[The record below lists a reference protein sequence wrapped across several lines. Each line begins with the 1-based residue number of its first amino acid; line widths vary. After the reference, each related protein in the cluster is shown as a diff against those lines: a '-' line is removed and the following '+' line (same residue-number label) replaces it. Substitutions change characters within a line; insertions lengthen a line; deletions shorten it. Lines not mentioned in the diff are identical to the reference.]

1 MRFVVNSKGEYYH
14 IIEELQC
21 PFKEKDIYI
30 ILKDN
35 EIMYWQKASRQ
46 HLGKKDKFHMMV
58 NVEMFKTSIEEL
70 ELTNYRSQPSYVQ
83 VRKDKTLVFL
93 KEALSKMIA
102 YKREIKISEVLDKT
116 PKESVWLA
124 C

>member
-1 MRFVVNSKGEYYH
+1 MRFVVNSRGEYYH

-30 ILKDN
+30 ILKDD
-35 EIMYWQKASRQ
+35 EIMYWQKSMR
-46 HLGKKDKFHMMV
+46 LMV

-70 ELTNYRSQPSYVQ
+70 ELTNYRSQ

-102 YKREIKISEVLDKT
+102 YKREIKINEVLDKT
-116 PKESVWLA
+116 PKESVWLV

>member
-1 MRFVVNSKGEYYH
+1 MRFIVDSKGEYYH

-30 ILKDN
+30 ILKDD
-35 EIMYWQKASRQ
+35 EIMYWQKSMR
-46 HLGKKDKFHMMV
+46 LMV

-70 ELTNYRSQPSYVQ
+70 ELTNYRSQ

-102 YKREIKISEVLDKT
+102 YKREIKINEVLDKT
-116 PKESVWLA
+116 PKESVWLV

>member
-1 MRFVVNSKGEYYH
+1 MRFIVNSRGEYYH

-30 ILKDN
+30 ILKDD
-35 EIMYWQKASRQ
+35 EIMYWQKASNYYE
-46 HLGKKDKFHMMV
+46 DMMV
-58 NVEMFKTSIEEL
+58 NVEMFKTSLEEL
-70 ELTNYRSQPSYVQ
+70 ELTNYRSQ

-102 YKREIKISEVLDKT
+102 YKRQIRINEVLDKT
-116 PKESVWLA
+116 PKESVWLV

>member
-1 MRFVVNSKGEYYH
+1 MRFIVNSKGEYYH

-30 ILKDN
+30 ILKDD
-35 EIMYWQKASRQ
+35 EIMYWQKANNYYENI
-46 HLGKKDKFHMMV
+46 MV
-58 NVEMFKTSIEEL
+58 NVEMFKTSLEEL
-70 ELTNYRSQPSYVQ
+70 ELTNYRSQ

-102 YKREIKISEVLDKT
+102 YKREIKINEVLDKT
-116 PKESVWLA
+116 PKESVWLV

>member
-1 MRFVVNSKGEYYH
+1 MRFIVNSRGEYYH

-30 ILKDN
+30 ILKDD
-35 EIMYWQKASRQ
+35 EIMYWQKGNSYYQ
-46 HLGKKDKFHMMV
+46 DMMV
-58 NVEMFKTSIEEL
+58 NVEMFKTSLEEL
-70 ELTNYRSQPSYVQ
+70 ELTNYRSQ

-102 YKREIKISEVLDKT
+102 YKREIKINEVLDKT
-116 PKESVWLA
+116 SKESVWLV

>member
-1 MRFVVNSKGEYYH
+1 MRFIVNSRGEYYH

-30 ILKDN
+30 ILKDD
-35 EIMYWQKASRQ
+35 EIMYWQKSMS
-46 HLGKKDKFHMMV
+46 FMV

-70 ELTNYRSQPSYVQ
+70 ELTNYRSQ

-102 YKREIKISEVLDKT
+102 YKREIKINEVLDKT
-116 PKESVWLA
+116 PKESVWLV

>member
-1 MRFVVNSKGEYYH
+1 MRFIVNSRGEYYH

-30 ILKDN
+30 ILKDD
-35 EIMYWQKASRQ
+35 EIMYWQKASNYYQ
-46 HLGKKDKFHMMV
+46 DMMV

-70 ELTNYRSQPSYVQ
+70 ELTNYRSQ

-102 YKREIKISEVLDKT
+102 YKREIKINEVLDKT
-116 PKESVWLA
+116 PKESVWLV

>member
-1 MRFVVNSKGEYYH
+1 
-14 IIEELQC
+14 
-21 PFKEKDIYI
+21 
-30 ILKDN
+30 
-35 EIMYWQKASRQ
+35 MYWQKANNYYQ
-46 HLGKKDKFHMMV
+46 DMMV
-58 NVEMFKTSIEEL
+58 NAEMFKTSIEEL

>member
-1 MRFVVNSKGEYYH
+1 MRFIVNSKGEYYH

-30 ILKDN
+30 ILKDD
-35 EIMYWQKASRQ
+35 EIMYWQKANNYYE
-46 HLGKKDKFHMMV
+46 DMMV
-58 NVEMFKTSIEEL
+58 NVEMFKTSLEEL
-70 ELTNYRSQPSYVQ
+70 ELTNYRNQ

-102 YKREIKISEVLDKT
+102 YKREIKINEVLDKT
-116 PKESVWLA
+116 SKESVWLV

>member
-1 MRFVVNSKGEYYH
+1 MRFIVNSKGEYYH

-30 ILKDN
+30 ILKDD
-35 EIMYWQKASRQ
+35 EIMYWQKANNYYE
-46 HLGKKDKFHMMV
+46 DMMV

-70 ELTNYRSQPSYVQ
+70 ELTNYRSQ

-93 KEALSKMIA
+93 RDTLGKMIA
-102 YKREIKISEVLDKT
+102 YKRQIRINEVLDKT
-116 PKESVWLA
+116 SKESVWLV

>member
-1 MRFVVNSKGEYYH
+1 MRFVISSKGEYYH

-30 ILKDN
+30 ILKDD
-35 EIMYWQKASRQ
+35 EIMYWQKASNYYQ
-46 HLGKKDKFHMMV
+46 DMMV
-58 NVEMFKTSIEEL
+58 NVEMFKTGIEEL
-70 ELTNYRSQPSYVQ
+70 ELTNYRSQ

-93 KEALSKMIA
+93 KESLSKMIA
-102 YKREIKISEVLDKT
+102 YKREIKIDEVLNKT
-116 PKESVWLA
+116 RQEDIWQY

>member
-1 MRFVVNSKGEYYH
+1 MRFIVNSRGEYYH

-30 ILKDN
+30 ILKDD
-35 EIMYWQKASRQ
+35 EVMYWQKASNYYE
-46 HLGKKDKFHMMV
+46 DMMV

-70 ELTNYRSQPSYVQ
+70 ELTNYRSQ

-102 YKREIKISEVLDKT
+102 YKREIKINEVLDKT
-116 PKESVWLA
+116 PKESVWLV

>member
-1 MRFVVNSKGEYYH
+1 MRFIVNSKGEYYH

-30 ILKDN
+30 ILKDD
-35 EIMYWQKASRQ
+35 EIMYWQKASNYYE
-46 HLGKKDKFHMMV
+46 DMMV
-58 NVEMFKTSIEEL
+58 NVEMFKTSLEEL
-70 ELTNYRSQPSYVQ
+70 ELTNYRSQ

-102 YKREIKISEVLDKT
+102 YKREIKINEVLDKT
-116 PKESVWLA
+116 SKESVWLV